1 MSKFNLKAWRQRLYG
16 NKVYEWGA
24 PSDLD
29 LTLEQYLKYENNK
42 KEIPTYIELA
52 AFAIELSEVLW
63 ERAAEQNPK
72 LKELGQSYSYARS
85 HFLDTLILEKK
96 LLFSIQLD
104 KSKPLL
110 SIKGDKR

>member
-1 MSKFNLKAWRQRLYG
+1 MSDFNLKKWRQRSGLTEELAADKLG
-16 NKVYEWGA
+16 
-24 PSDLD
+24 LD
-29 LTLEQYLKYENNK
+29 PYQYYAYENNN
-42 KEIPTYIELA
+42 EELPEYILLA

-63 ERAAEQNPK
+63 ERAVEQNPK

-85 HFLDTLILEKK
+85 NFLETLILENK

-110 SIKGDKR
+110 SSKGDKR

>member
-1 MSKFNLKAWRQRLYG
+1 MSKFNLKKWRQRSGLT
-16 NKVYEWGA
+16 E
-24 PSDLD
+24 DLAAD
-29 LTLEQYLKYENNK
+29 KLGLDPYQYYAYENNNE
-42 KEIPTYIELA
+42 EIPEYILLA

-63 ERAAEQNPK
+63 ERAVEQNPK

-110 SIKGDKR
+110 SSKGDKR